1 MSIKTLKWPFLVVLI
16 SGSLHLVLVATF
28 PDLQNLYGPPLLG
41 LVQLSIGF
49 WVGYASVHKGGNF
62 LTALVCA
69 ALLGLFPLIVYP
81 LSFGMIL
88 GEDLHTTMLAGVF
101 GFANF
106 VFGSLVGGGF
116 AISLNKS

>member
-1 MSIKTLKWPFLVVLI
+1 MESLKWPFLVVLI
-16 SGSLHLVLVATF
+16 SGSLHWVLVAMI
-28 PDLQNLYGPPLLG
+28 PDLQNFYSPSVLG
-41 LVQLSIGF
+41 LVQLAIGF
-49 WVGYASVHKGGNF
+49 WVGHASVHNGGNF
-62 LTALVCA
+62 LTALVHA
-69 ALLGLFPLIVYP
+69 VLLGLVPLVVYP

-116 AISLNKS
+116 AISMHE